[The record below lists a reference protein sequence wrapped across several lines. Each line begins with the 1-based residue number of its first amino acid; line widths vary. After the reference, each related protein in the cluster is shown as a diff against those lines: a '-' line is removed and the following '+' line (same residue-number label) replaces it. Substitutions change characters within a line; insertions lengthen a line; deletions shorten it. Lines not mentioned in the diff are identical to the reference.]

1 MANIHSTYTQL
12 LDNAASKYHSYQTNN
27 KLVNKGLSIKEVKTN
42 MPDNMNPQIWNDAKR
57 YGGYRNHGNGSS
69 TDVNILTSNKN
80 KVTFKSKHEDLAYME
95 ISSVKGVHNDALA
108 RQLHQQIMTSKLT
121 SKSMVNAFK
130 PNQHQGQIKLEYGV
144 SEFFP
149 NTMYNSQKG
158 GNNSHLHLDISTLKA
173 QIQVFTGNNRIN
185 MNFDYTEEVDM
196 GTWGDWGK
204 SPFETFEEYDLRV
217 EREMR
222 RGPIS
227 QSDYRSVNIN
237 YSARRNLSSQD
248 ARTMNEVN
256 QFLLKM
262 AESGANKRLNN
273 SNAEITDF
281 IERMKQKGVSIKLNL
296 NYHNYGSSKAKMS
309 LSLMNGQSN
318 VNVKVEKE
326 VAANQNRPITERF
339 WS

>member
-1 MANIHSTYTQL
+1 MANIPSTYTQL
-12 LDNAASKYHSYQTNN
+12 LDNAASKYNPYQTNH
-27 KLVNKGLSIKEVKTN
+27 KLDNKGLSIKEVKTN

-57 YGGYRNHGNGSS
+57 YGGYRNHGSGSS
-69 TDVNILTSNKN
+69 TDLNILTSNKN
-80 KVTFKSKHEDLAYME
+80 KVTFKSKHEDLAYIE

-108 RQLHQQIMTSKLT
+108 KQLHQQIMTSKLT
-121 SKSMVNAFK
+121 SKGMVNAFQS
-130 PNQHQGQIKLEYGV
+130 NQHQGQIKLEYGV
-144 SEFFP
+144 SAFSE
-149 NTMYNSQKG
+149 NAMYNSQKG
-158 GNNSHLHLDISTLKA
+158 GNNSHLNLDISTLKA
-173 QIQVFTGNNRIN
+173 QVEVFTGNNRIK

-196 GTWGDWGK
+196 GTWGSWGK
-204 SPFETFEEYDLRV
+204 GAFETSEDFDLRV

-227 QSDYRSVNIN
+227 KSDYRSVNIN
-237 YSARRNLSSQD
+237 YSARKNLSSQD

-262 AESGANKRLNN
+262 AESGANKRLSQ
-273 SNAEITDF
+273 SNADIADF

-296 NYHNYGSSKAKMS
+296 NYHDYASSKANMS
-309 LSLMNGQSN
+309 LSLMSGQSN

-339 WS
+339 WG